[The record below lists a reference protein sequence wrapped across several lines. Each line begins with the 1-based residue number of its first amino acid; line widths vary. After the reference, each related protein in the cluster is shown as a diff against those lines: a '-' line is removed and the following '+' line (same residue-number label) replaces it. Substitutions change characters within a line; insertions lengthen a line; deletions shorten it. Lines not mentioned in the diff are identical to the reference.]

1 MNTIT
6 VDGRQVTCPKINPAD
21 VNEKVFYF
29 HSPEE
34 FHIKTS
40 YEMIDGILANYNE
53 TKIPVRRLSYA
64 GVIDGDYLRVGVAR
78 CKPGEPFNKKLGRE
92 TALSIACRN
101 INAYDNG
108 EGKLTAVDEN
118 DIKAGSFV
126 IHVHHDGKPYPT
138 FMRFVRHFEKI
149 REVYHDIVVTQN
161 MTFDNKCF
169 DE

>member
-6 VDGRQVTCPKINPAD
+6 VDGRQVTCPEINPAD

-34 FHIKTS
+34 FHVKTS
-40 YEMIDGILANYNE
+40 YEMIDGVLSNYNE
-53 TKIPVRRLSYA
+53 TKIPARRLSYA
-64 GVIDGDYLRVGVAR
+64 AVIDGEFLRVGIAR
-78 CKPGEPFNKKLGRE
+78 CKPGETFNKKLGRE

-101 INAYDNG
+101 INAYNNG
-108 EGKLTAVDEN
+108 EGKLAAVEEK

-149 REVYHDIVVTQN
+149 REVYHDLVVN
-161 MTFDNKCF
+161 NGITFNKNYF